1 MSYLS
6 KVTLKP
12 SMAAKRLFVEEQINS
27 QHQSATAN
35 ETFKTDNP
43 YRVHQALWQLFDL
56 PAGSDRPFLYREYE
70 RGGQTFYYVL
80 STLKPNLDH
89 PFFTVEAKVFNP
101 SFFAGQR
108 LAFELRANPVSS
120 LKDAQGK
127 SSRHDVLMLAKKSMI
142 SQGFDD
148 AYSIDQAMFDAGVG
162 WMTSQERMQAW
173 GVVIHPNLELSAY
186 TQHRLRRT
194 KDDLAQQK
202 QPDNT
207 IDNINFD
214 KKLTRAKN
222 KMIQFSSLDYAGALE
237 IQDVD
242 LFYSQMIKGFGKQKA
257 FGCGLMLV
265 RPLRQNN
272 H

>member
-1 MSYLS
+1 MNYLS

-12 SMAAKRLFVEEQINS
+12 SLKAQHLFVREQINPEPHS
-27 QHQSATAN
+27 STSNSAP
-35 ETFKTDNP
+35 KTDNP

-70 RGGQTFYYVL
+70 QGGQTFYYVL
-80 STLKPNLDH
+80 STLKPKLDH
-89 PFFTVEAKVFNP
+89 PFFSVQAKAFDPN
-101 SFFAGQR
+101 FFVGQR

-148 AYSIDQAMFDAGVG
+148 AYSIDQAMFDAGVD
-162 WMTSQERMQAW
+162 WITNPKRMQAW
-173 GVVIHPNLELSAY
+173 GVIIHPNLELSAY
-186 TQHRLRRT
+186 TQHRLRRS
-194 KDDLAQQK
+194 KQDLDQQK
-202 QPDNT
+202 QAGDTTDNKPIT
-207 IDNINFD
+207 
-214 KKLTRAKN
+214 AKN
-222 KMIQFSSLDYAGALE
+222 KLIQFSSLDYAGALE

-242 LFYSQMIKGFGKQKA
+242 LFCSQMIKGFGKQKA

-272 H
+272 S

>member
-1 MSYLS
+1 MNFLS

-12 SMAAKRLFVEEQINS
+12 SLNAKHLFAREQINPES
-27 QHQSATAN
+27 LSSTNNNAS
-35 ETFKTDNP
+35 KTDNP

-70 RGGQTFYYVL
+70 QGGQTFYYVL
-80 STLKPNLDH
+80 STLKPKVDH
-89 PFFTVEAKVFNP
+89 PFFAVQAKAFNP
-101 SFFAGQR
+101 NFFVGQR

-127 SSRHDVLMLAKKSMI
+127 ASRHDVLMLAKKSMI
-142 SQGFDD
+142 SQSFDD
-148 AYSIDQAMFDAGVG
+148 AYSIDQAMFDAGVD
-162 WMTSQERMQAW
+162 WITSPERMQAW
-173 GVVIHPNLELSAY
+173 GVVIHPNIELSAY

-194 KDDLAQQK
+194 KQDLDQQK
-202 QPDNT
+202 HIADST
-207 IDNINFD
+207 D
-214 KKLTRAKN
+214 KKPTKAKN
-222 KMIQFSSLDYAGALE
+222 KMIQFSSLDYTGALE

-242 LFYSQMIKGFGKQKA
+242 LFYNQMIKGFGKQKA

-272 H
+272 G

>member
-12 SMAAKRLFVEEQINS
+12 SMAAKRLFVEEQINP
-27 QHQSATAN
+27 QHSSSMVN
-35 ETFKTDNP
+35 DVPKTDNP

-56 PAGSDRPFLYREYE
+56 PAGSERPFLYREYE
-70 RGGQTFYYVL
+70 RGGHTFYYVL
-80 STLKPNLDH
+80 STLKPNLHH

-101 SFFAGQR
+101 NFFAGQR

-120 LKDAQGK
+120 LKDDNGK
-127 SSRHDVLMLAKKSMI
+127 ASRHDVLMLAKKSMI
-142 SQGFDD
+142 AQGFDD
-148 AYSIDQAMFDAGVG
+148 AYSVDQAMFDAGVN
-162 WMTSQERMQAW
+162 WITSQERMQAW

-194 KDDLAQQK
+194 KDDLNNQK
-202 QPDNT
+202 QPEN
-207 IDNINFD
+207 NMD
-214 KKLTRAKN
+214 KKPIIAKN

-242 LFYSQMIKGFGKQKA
+242 LFCSQMMKGFGKQKA

-265 RPLRQNN
+265 RPLRQSS

>member
-12 SMAAKRLFVEEQINS
+12 SMAAKRLFVEEQINP
-27 QHQSATAN
+27 QHSSSIAN
-35 ETFKTDNP
+35 DTLKTDNP

-56 PAGSDRPFLYREYE
+56 PVGSDRPFLYREYE

-89 PFFTVEAKVFNP
+89 PFFTVQAKAFNP
-101 SFFAGQR
+101 NFFSGQR

-120 LKDAQGK
+120 TKDGNGK
-127 SSRHDVLMLAKKSMI
+127 ASRHDVLMLAKKSMI

-148 AYSIDQAMFDAGVG
+148 AYSIDQAMFDAGVD
-162 WMTSQERMQAW
+162 WITSQERMQAW

-194 KDDLAQQK
+194 KDDLDKQK
-202 QPDNT
+202 QPDSNV
-207 IDNINFD
+207 D
-214 KKLTRAKN
+214 KKPTRAKN

-242 LFYSQMIKGFGKQKA
+242 LFCSQMMKGFGKQKA

-265 RPLRQNN
+265 RPLRQSS

>member
-1 MSYLS
+1 MNYLS

-12 SMAAKRLFVEEQINS
+12 SLNAKHLFVKEQINPEPRS
-27 QHQSATAN
+27 LASNDAP
-35 ETFKTDNP
+35 KTDNP

-70 RGGQTFYYVL
+70 QGGQTFYYVL
-80 STLKPNLDH
+80 STLKPKLDH
-89 PFFTVEAKVFNP
+89 PFFTVQAKAFNP
-101 SFFAGQR
+101 SFFVGQR

-120 LKDAQGK
+120 LKNAQGK
-127 SSRHDVLMLAKKSMI
+127 SSRHDVLMLAKKSMM

-148 AYSIDQAMFDAGVG
+148 AYSIDQAMLDAGVD
-162 WMTSQERMQAW
+162 WITSPERMQAW
-173 GVVIHPNLELSAY
+173 GVIIHPNLELSAY

-194 KDDLAQQK
+194 KQDLEQQEQAQDSMNNK
-202 QPDNT
+202 PIKT
-207 IDNINFD
+207 
-214 KKLTRAKN
+214 KN
-222 KMIQFSSLDYAGALE
+222 KLIQFSSLDYAGALE

-242 LFYSQMIKGFGKQKA
+242 LFHNQMIKGFGKQKA

-272 H
+272 S

>member
-12 SMAAKRLFVEEQINS
+12 SMAAKRLFVEEQINP
-27 QHQSATAN
+27 QHQLATAN
-35 ETFKTDNP
+35 ETRKTDNP
-43 YRVHQALWQLFDL
+43 YRIHQALWQLFDL

-89 PFFTVEAKVFNP
+89 PFFTVETKVFNP

-202 QPDNT
+202 
-207 IDNINFD
+207 
-214 KKLTRAKN
+214 LTRAKN